1 MATMEQSQ
9 VVRGGHADCHLYFGI
24 ALVALGALLLVDRM
38 AIVDVRIS
46 YWPFFVL
53 AFAFIKLLNPPS
65 TEQGARSRR
74 GAMWLLLIGCWGIV
88 SEFHLFGLDYDTS
101 WPLMVVAAGLMM
113 VWRWYEGPDACGL
126 PREH

>member
-1 MATMEQSQ
+1 MATMEQRR
-9 VVRGGHADCHLYFGI
+9 VVRGGHADCHLVFGI
-24 ALVALGALLLVDRM
+24 ALVALGALMLVDRM

-53 AFAFIKLLNPPS
+53 AFAFVKLLNPPS
-65 TEQGARSRR
+65 TEQGLRSGR
-74 GAMWLLLIGCWGIV
+74 GAAWLLVIGCWGIV
-88 SEFHLFGLDYDTS
+88 NEFHLFGLDYDTS
-101 WPLMVVAAGLMM
+101 WPLLVVAAGLMM